1 RHGKRPREASRF
13 DAAASDRPRLDAA
26 TEFLGYESLTAKGR
40 VVALF
45 DADGAP
51 ATSLGAEQSGTVV
64 LDRTPFYAES
74 GGQVGDTGTLSRDG
88 LRFDVSDTIKL
99 GSAFGHVGR
108 VVTGRL
114 EVGAQAPAAVDG

>member
-74 GGQVGDTGTLSRDG
+74 GGQVGDTGRLAREG
-88 LRFDVSDTIKL
+88 LRFGVGETIKL
-99 GSAFGHVGR
+99 G
-108 VVTGRL
+108 
-114 EVGAQAPAAVDG
+114 AAICHHAR